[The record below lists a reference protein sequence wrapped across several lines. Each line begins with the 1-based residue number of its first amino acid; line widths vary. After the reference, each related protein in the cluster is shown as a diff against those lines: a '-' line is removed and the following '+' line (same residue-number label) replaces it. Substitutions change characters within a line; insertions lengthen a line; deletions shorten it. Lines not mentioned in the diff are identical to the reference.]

1 MTSVFGLAQRY
12 VHVILFVVL
21 EIICLSLVVNYNRSQ
36 NQILANSASQITG
49 SIKTQTSR
57 INNLLDLEKEN
68 AMLSEQ
74 NAELI
79 REIIQLTDRIKNQDA
94 PVDFDFDYGITP
106 AKIRSQ
112 DIHSL
117 RNKLLI
123 NKGKVDSIRV
133 DQGVISYDGVVGT
146 ISNVSKNYSSAISLL
161 NIDLKISATLKG
173 QDYFGTVSWSGQS
186 YETLDLDG
194 IPNHA
199 EIAIGDSVMTNG
211 YSTIFP
217 PGIMVGIVKDWSL
230 EKSGEF
236 FNIKLTP
243 SVSFSKINNVMIID
257 NLSFAEIKSLDE

>member
-199 EIAIGDSVMTNG
+199 EIAIGDSVTTNG